1 MTEVE
6 EVEVEGKVAE
16 EEQCLT
22 LSTMLLAIGLLR
34 LMLRSQHIRL
44 HRREK
49 RLRLLDHN
57 SSHRLRRHHNQGH
70 LLLLSTGS

>member
-1 MTEVE
+1 MTAVE
-6 EVEVEGKVAE
+6 EVEVEEKVAE

-34 LMLRSQHIRL
+34 LMLHSQHIRL

-49 RLRLLDHN
+49 RLLDHN
-57 SSHRLRRHHNQGH
+57 SSHRLRRHHHHNQCHH
-70 LLLLSTGS
+70 LLFQTGS